1 MHRTRRG
8 AADAS
13 AFQPHSAV
21 TGAVGKAVDT
31 AAATGVV
38 IIAGTAGIA
47 GIAVTGTGANG
58 IAVDTDAGIAT
69 GIATDMKGCIDV
81 EACKVRATAV
91 PSTGGGEQLPT
102 RASKARALPLLEACW
117 EGGREGS
124 GVVEV
129 YLSPRQ
135 SMSER
140 TCSVDMTASGVTHM
154 SPPPPPSV
162 SRDGAALGAEHE
174 GAPEAGSSGPNSWG
188 GSGKASDALLSRPAS
203 EVLLERPSIEGV

>member
-1 MHRTRRG
+1 MLK
-8 AADAS
+8 

-31 AAATGVV
+31 AAATGG
-38 IIAGTAGIA
+38 ITAVAA
-47 GIAVTGTGANG
+47 GIAVTGTGATG
-58 IAVDTDAGIAT
+58 IAVDTADAGIAT

-81 EACKVRATAV
+81 EACVVRGTAV
-91 PSTGGGEQLPT
+91 PSTGGGEQLT
-102 RASKARALPLLEACW
+102 RASSARALPFLEAWW
-117 EGGREGS
+117 EGGREGGS

-162 SRDGAALGAEHE
+162 SRDGAALGAEHA
-174 GAPEAGSSGPNSWG
+174 GAPEAGSSGANSWG
-188 GSGKASDALLSRPAS
+188 GCSGIASDEMLSRPAS